1 MKFKLLV
8 FFFTPLFCLGQAD
21 SSMIKYDNKYS
32 LTEKKIYYILEN
44 YKTKLK
50 SHGGINGWRLQIK
63 FTLKQEE
70 IRPFQ
75 SKFSRL
81 YPDINTHIT
90 FDSPFY
96 KLSVGN
102 FRTKMEALKLKKK
115 IYKDFKGC
123 YPIQAIIQID
133 LLK

>member
-1 MKFKLLV
+1 MKYKL
-8 FFFTPLFCLGQAD
+8 FIFCFIPLFCLGQAD
-21 SSMIKYDNKYS
+21 SSMIKHDNTYS
-32 LTEKKIYYILEN
+32 LSKQKIYHILEN
-44 YKTKLK
+44 YKNKLK
-50 SHGGINGWRLQIK
+50 SHEGVNGWRLQIK

-115 IYKDFKGC
+115 ISQHFRGC
-123 YPIQAIIQID
+123 YPIQAIIEID

>member
-1 MKFKLLV
+1 MKYKL
-8 FFFTPLFCLGQAD
+8 FIFCFIPLFCLGQAD
-21 SSMIKYDNKYS
+21 SSMIKHDNTYS
-32 LTEKKIYYILEN
+32 LSKQKIYHILEN
-44 YKTKLK
+44 YKNKLK
-50 SHGGINGWRLQIK
+50 SHEGVNGWRLQIK

-115 IYKDFKGC
+115 FSQHFRGC
-123 YPIQAIIQID
+123 YPIQAIIEID
-133 LLK
+133 LF

>member
-1 MKFKLLV
+1 MKLQTIIIFIIPFLGFSQNQNSLNDKKETIFISQTKINDLV
-8 FFFTPLFCLGQAD
+8 D
-21 SSMIKYDNKYS
+21 KYKQI
-32 LTEKKIYYILEN
+32 LKKKN
-44 YKTKLK
+44 
-50 SHGGINGWRLQIK
+50 GVDGWRLQIK
-63 FTLKQEE
+63 FTLKQEQ

-81 YPDINTHIT
+81 YPDINTHVT

-102 FRTKMEALKLKKK
+102 FRTKMEALKLKKR
-115 IYKDFKGC
+115 ISQHFKGC
-123 YPIQAIIQID
+123 YPIQAIIEID